1 MYADSII
8 FDLDG
13 TLWDSVDGILYT
25 WNKVIDRYGVREHIT
40 REEQESVMGM
50 QMDDLARKLFP
61 KESPERQMEIM
72 DACAEEENE
81 YLAVYGG
88 TLYPKLRETL
98 ERLKIGHR
106 LFIVSNSQRGYIE
119 AFLTAHDLWDLF
131 EGRLCFG
138 DTGRSKGDNIAQV
151 VREYRL
157 KAPVYVGDTQRDKDS
172 AQAAGVPFV
181 FAAYGFGNV
190 DSADAEIRCFEDL
203 IEIFD

>member
-25 WNKVIDRYGVREHIT
+25 WNRVIDRYGVREHIT

-72 DACAEEENE
+72 DACVQEENA
-81 YLAVYGG
+81 YLEIHGG
-88 TLYPKLRETL
+88 NLYPKLRETL
-98 ERLKIGHR
+98 EQLKLSHR

-119 AFLTAHDLWDLF
+119 AFMTAHKLWDLF

-172 AQAAGVPFV
+172 AHAAGVPFV
-181 FAAYGFGNV
+181 FAAYGFGHV
-190 DSADAEIRCFEDL
+190 DSSDAEIQCFEELTDL
-203 IEIFD
+203 FA